1 MCVSCMYTNFY
12 TCFEVKLTKLNEN
25 KTARNKKTQARGQ
38 NKRHHRHRRR
48 RHHRWNIGQ
57 NKAA

>member
-25 KTARNKKTQARGQ
+25 KATRNKEAQARGQ
-38 NKRHHRHRRR
+38 TND
-48 RHHRWNIGQ
+48 NVAVVVIDEI
-57 NKAA
+57 